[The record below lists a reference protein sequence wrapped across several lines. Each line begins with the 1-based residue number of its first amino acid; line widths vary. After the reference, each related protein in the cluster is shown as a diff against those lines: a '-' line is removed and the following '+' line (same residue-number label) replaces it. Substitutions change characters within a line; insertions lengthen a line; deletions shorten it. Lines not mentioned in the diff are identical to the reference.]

1 MVQSGD
7 NIEIRS
13 QKTGN
18 PPRRGVVT
26 GMSGRLLR
34 IRWEDGEE
42 SSLVPGPGTL
52 NVLGRQ
58 KKANRKKP
66 TRKKANRKKPSKPS
80 SKVKSKPK
88 GRSRSRKSSRTR

>member
-42 SSLVPGPGTL
+42 SSIVPGPGTL
-52 NVLGRQ
+52 NVLGPQR
-58 KKANRKKP
+58 KTNRKKP
-66 TRKKANRKKPSKPS
+66 TRKKPTRKKASKPS
-80 SKVKSKPK
+80 SKAKSKPK
-88 GRSRSRKSSRTR
+88 GGSRSRKSPRKR